1 MAKNKADGS
10 KEIIAKGEITIVDT
24 VSYSGLIPGR
34 EYTVSGIL
42 MDRSTEKPLLVD
54 GKEVTSKTKFIAEAT
69 DGTVAVEFTFDAAG
83 LGDMDL
89 VVFEKLFNINGKE
102 IAAHEDIEDVGQ
114 TVHLKKAIVPDTPK
128 TGDGGYPYIPIVL
141 CMISACAMCFLGQRN
156 KKKE

>member
-1 MAKNKADGS
+1 M
-10 KEIIAKGEITIVDT
+10 
-24 VSYSGLIPGR
+24 VSYKNLIPGR

-42 MDRSTEKPLLVD
+42 MDKSTQKPFLVG
-54 GKEVTSKTKFIAEAT
+54 GKEITAEAIFVPEAE